1 MSTVTEVRVFRGV
14 ARLSFDDAAPHE
26 GAPQALQGPAACGGR
41 RGGRRGSTPRGVA
54 EAQRADVYEAA
65 LSSLDLCARTRQELR
80 RSLLARGFVSGAV
93 EATLDRLADSGL
105 VDDRRYAERAVEV
118 SAARPVGVYA
128 VRRKLRAKG
137 VAEEDA
143 EAALGALD
151 DEQQAQGRAGGGR
164 ARFLRRYAQ
173 LPAREGRAK
182 LSQALARRGLFL
194 GGPCARRWTRCG
206 EADEWDE

>member
-1 MSTVTEVRVFRGV
+1 M
-14 ARLSFDDAAPHE
+14 
-26 GAPQALQGPAACGGR
+26 
-41 RGGRRGSTPRGVA
+41 
-54 EAQRADVYEAA
+54 
-65 LSSLDLCARTRQELR
+65 
-80 RSLLARGFVSGAV
+80 

-151 DEQQAQGRAGGGR
+151 DEQQAQAAQAAARAL
-164 ARFLRRYAQ
+164 LRRYAAA
-173 LPAREGRAK
+173 PRPRGPRK
-182 LSQALARRGLFL
+182 ALAGAGAARLFL
-194 GGPCARRWTRCG
+194 GSRARGGGQAVW

>member
-14 ARLSFDDAAPHE
+14 ARLSFDDAAPLKVRLKHFK
-26 GAPQALQGPAACGGR
+26 ALPLAAGDEVDAEEYAAR
-41 RGGRRGSTPRGVA
+41 VA
-54 EAQRADVYEAA
+54 EAQRADAYEAA
-65 LSSLDLCARTRQELR
+65 LNSLDLCARTRQELR

-143 EAALGALD
+143 EAALVALD
-151 DEQQAQGRAGGGR
+151 DEQQAQAAQAA
-164 ARFLRRYAQ
+164 ARSLLRRYAQ
-173 LPAREGRAK
+173 LPAHEGRAK
-182 LSQALARRGLFL
+182 LSQALARRGFSWE
-194 GGPCARRWTRCG
+194 AVRAAVDKVW

>member
-14 ARLSFDDAAPHE
+14 VRLSFDDAAPLKVRLKHFK
-26 GAPQALQGPAACGGR
+26 ALPLAAGDEVDAEEYAAR
-41 RGGRRGSTPRGVA
+41 VA
-54 EAQRADVYEAA
+54 EAQRTDAYEAA
-65 LSSLDLCARTRQELR
+65 LNSLDLCARTRQELR

-151 DEQQAQGRAGGGR
+151 DEQQAQAAQAA
-164 ARFLRRYAQ
+164 ARSLLRRYAQ

-182 LSQALARRGLFL
+182 LSQALARRGFSWE
-194 GGPCARRWTRCG
+194 AVRAAVDKVW

>member
-14 ARLSFDDAAPHE
+14 ARLSFDDAAPMKVRLKHFK
-26 GAPQALQGPAACGGR
+26 ALPLQAGDEVDAEEYAAR
-41 RGGRRGSTPRGVA
+41 VA
-54 EAQRADVYEAA
+54 EAQRADAYEAA

-151 DEQQAQGRAGGGR
+151 DEQQAQAAQAA
-164 ARFLRRYAQ
+164 ARSLLRRYAQ

-182 LSQALARRGLFL
+182 LSQALARRGFSWE
-194 GGPCARRWTRCG
+194 AVRAAVDKVW

>member
-14 ARLSFDDAAPHE
+14 ARLSFDDAAPMKVRLKHFK
-26 GAPQALQGPAACGGR
+26 ALPLAAGDEVDAEEYAAR
-41 RGGRRGSTPRGVA
+41 VA

-137 VAEEDA
+137 VAEADA

-151 DEQQAQGRAGGGR
+151 DEQQAQAAQAA
-164 ARFLRRYAQ
+164 ARSLLRRYAQ

-182 LSQALARRGLFL
+182 LSQALARRGFSWE
-194 GGPCARRWTRCG
+194 AVRAAVDKVW

>member
-14 ARLSFDDAAPHE
+14 ARLSFDDAAPMKVRLKHFR
-26 GAPQALQGPAACGGR
+26 ALPLAAGDEVDAEEYAAR
-41 RGGRRGSTPRGVA
+41 VA

-151 DEQQAQGRAGGGR
+151 DEQQAQAAQAA
-164 ARFLRRYAQ
+164 ARSLLRRYAQ
-173 LPAREGRAK
+173 LSAREGRAK
-182 LSQALARRGLFL
+182 LSQALARRGFSWE
-194 GGPCARRWTRCG
+194 AVRAAVDKVW

>member
-14 ARLSFDDAAPHE
+14 ARLSFDDAAPMKVRLKHFK
-26 GAPQALQGPAACGGR
+26 ALPLAAGDEVDAEEYAAR
-41 RGGRRGSTPRGVA
+41 VA

-151 DEQQAQGRAGGGR
+151 DEQQAQAAQAA
-164 ARFLRRYAQ
+164 ARSLLRRYAQ

-182 LSQALARRGLFL
+182 LSQALARRGFSWE
-194 GGPCARRWTRCG
+194 AVRAAVDKVW

>member
-1 MSTVTEVRVFRGV
+1 MSTVTEIRDVRGV
-14 ARLSFDDAAPHE
+14 ARLSFDDAPPLKVRLKHFK
-26 GAPQALQGPAACGGR
+26 ALPLAAGDEVDAEEYAAR
-41 RGGRRGSTPRGVA
+41 VA
-54 EAQRADVYEAA
+54 EAQRADAYEAA

-151 DEQQAQGRAGGGR
+151 DEQQAQAAQAA
-164 ARFLRRYAQ
+164 ARSLLRRYAQ

-182 LSQALARRGLFL
+182 LSQALARRGFSWE
-194 GGPCARRWTRCG
+194 AVRAAVDKVW

>member
-14 ARLSFDDAAPHE
+14 ARLSFDDAAPMKVRLKHFR
-26 GAPQALQGPAACGGR
+26 ALPLAAGDEVDAEEYAAR
-41 RGGRRGSTPRGVA
+41 VA

-137 VAEEDA
+137 IAEADA

-151 DEQQAQGRAGGGR
+151 DEQQAQAAQAA
-164 ARFLRRYAQ
+164 ARSLLRRYAQ
-173 LPAREGRAK
+173 LSAREGRAK
-182 LSQALARRGLFL
+182 LSQALARRGFSWE
-194 GGPCARRWTRCG
+194 AVRAAVDKVW

>member
-14 ARLSFDDAAPHE
+14 ARLSFDDAAPLKVRLKHFK
-26 GAPQALQGPAACGGR
+26 ALPLAAGDEVDAEEYAAR
-41 RGGRRGSTPRGVA
+41 VA

-143 EAALGALD
+143 EEALGALD
-151 DEQQAQGRAGGGR
+151 DEQQAQAAQAA
-164 ARFLRRYAQ
+164 ARSLLRRYAQ

-182 LSQALARRGLFL
+182 LSQALARRGFSWE
-194 GGPCARRWTRCG
+194 AVRAAVDKVW

>member
-14 ARLSFDDAAPHE
+14 ARLSFDDAAPMKVRLKHFK
-26 GAPQALQGPAACGGR
+26 ALPLAAGDEVDAEEYAAR
-41 RGGRRGSTPRGVA
+41 VA

-151 DEQQAQGRAGGGR
+151 DEQQAQA
-164 ARFLRRYAQ
+164 AQAAACSLLRRYAQ

-182 LSQALARRGLFL
+182 LSQALARRGFSWE
-194 GGPCARRWTRCG
+194 AVRAAVDKVW

>member
-14 ARLSFDDAAPHE
+14 ARLSFDDAAPMKVRLKHFK
-26 GAPQALQGPAACGGR
+26 ALPLAAGDEVDAEEYAAR
-41 RGGRRGSTPRGVA
+41 VA

-80 RSLLARGFVSGAV
+80 RSLLARGFVSAAV

-105 VDDRRYAERAVEV
+105 INDRRYAERAVEV

-151 DEQQAQGRAGGGR
+151 DEQQAQAAQAA
-164 ARFLRRYAQ
+164 ARSLLRRYAQ

-182 LSQALARRGLFL
+182 LSQALARRGFSWE
-194 GGPCARRWTRCG
+194 AVRAAVDKVW

>member
-14 ARLSFDDAAPHE
+14 ARLSFDDAAPLKVRLKHFK
-26 GAPQALQGPAACGGR
+26 ALPLAAGDEVDAEEYAAR
-41 RGGRRGSTPRGVA
+41 VA

-151 DEQQAQGRAGGGR
+151 DEQQAQAAQAA
-164 ARFLRRYAQ
+164 ARSLLRKYAS

-182 LSQALARRGLFL
+182 LSQALARRGFSWE
-194 GGPCARRWTRCG
+194 AVRAAVDAVW
-206 EADEWDE
+206 EADEWDD

>member
-14 ARLSFDDAAPHE
+14 ARLSFDDAAPMKVRLKHFK
-26 GAPQALQGPAACGGR
+26 ALPLAAGDEVDAEEYAAR
-41 RGGRRGSTPRGVA
+41 VA

-65 LSSLDLCARTRQELR
+65 LSSLDLCARTREELR
-80 RSLLARGFVSGAV
+80 RSLLARGFVPAAV
-93 EATLDRLADSGL
+93 ESTLDRLADSGL

-151 DEQQAQGRAGGGR
+151 DEQQAQAAQAA
-164 ARFLRRYAQ
+164 ARSLLRRYAQ

-182 LSQALARRGLFL
+182 LSQALARRGFSWE
-194 GGPCARRWTRCG
+194 AVRAAVDKVW

>member
-14 ARLSFDDAAPHE
+14 ARLSFDDAAPLKVRLKHFK
-26 GAPQALQGPAACGGR
+26 ALPLAAGDEVDAEEYAAR
-41 RGGRRGSTPRGVA
+41 VA
-54 EAQRADVYEAA
+54 EAQRADAYEAA

-137 VAEEDA
+137 IAEADA

-151 DEQQAQGRAGGGR
+151 DEQQAQAAQAA
-164 ARFLRRYAQ
+164 ARSLLRRYAQ

-182 LSQALARRGLFL
+182 LSQALARRGFSWE
-194 GGPCARRWTRCG
+194 AVRAAVDKVW

>member
-14 ARLSFDDAAPHE
+14 ARLSFDDAAPLKVRLKHFK
-26 GAPQALQGPAACGGR
+26 ALPLAAGDEVDAEEYAAR
-41 RGGRRGSTPRGVA
+41 VA
-54 EAQRADVYEAA
+54 EAQRADAYEAA

-143 EAALGALD
+143 EAALVALD
-151 DEQQAQGRAGGGR
+151 DEQQAQAAQAA
-164 ARFLRRYAQ
+164 ARSLLRRYAQ

-182 LSQALARRGLFL
+182 LSQALARRGFSWE
-194 GGPCARRWTRCG
+194 AVRAAVDKVW

>member
-14 ARLSFDDAAPHE
+14 ARLSFDDAAPLKVRLKHFK
-26 GAPQALQGPAACGGR
+26 ALPLAAGDEVDAEEYAAR
-41 RGGRRGSTPRGVA
+41 VA

-151 DEQQAQGRAGGGR
+151 DEQQSQAAQAA
-164 ARFLRRYAQ
+164 ARSLLRRYAQ
-173 LPAREGRAK
+173 LPAHEGRAK
-182 LSQALARRGLFL
+182 LSQALARRGFSWE
-194 GGPCARRWTRCG
+194 AVRAAVDKVW

>member
-1 MSTVTEVRVFRGV
+1 MSTVTEIRDVRGV
-14 ARLSFDDAAPHE
+14 ARLSFDDAAPLKVRLKHFK
-26 GAPQALQGPAACGGR
+26 ALPLAAGDEVDAEEYAAR
-41 RGGRRGSTPRGVA
+41 VA

-151 DEQQAQGRAGGGR
+151 DEQQAQAAQAA
-164 ARFLRRYAQ
+164 ARSLLRRYAQ

-182 LSQALARRGLFL
+182 LSQALARRGFSWE
-194 GGPCARRWTRCG
+194 AVRAAVDKVW

>member
-14 ARLSFDDAAPHE
+14 ARLSFDDVAPLKVRLKHFKALPLAAGDE
-26 GAPQALQGPAACGGR
+26 VDAEEYAAR
-41 RGGRRGSTPRGVA
+41 VA

-151 DEQQAQGRAGGGR
+151 DEQQAQAAQAA
-164 ARFLRRYAQ
+164 ARSLLRRYAQ

-182 LSQALARRGLFL
+182 LSQALARRGFSWE
-194 GGPCARRWTRCG
+194 AVRAAVDKVW

>member
-14 ARLSFDDAAPHE
+14 ARLSFDDAAPMKVRLKHFK
-26 GAPQALQGPAACGGR
+26 ALPLAAGDEVDAEEYAAR
-41 RGGRRGSTPRGVA
+41 VA
-54 EAQRADVYEAA
+54 EAQRADAYEAA
-65 LSSLDLCARTRQELR
+65 LNSLDLCARTRQELR

-118 SAARPVGVYA
+118 SAAQPVGVYA

-151 DEQQAQGRAGGGR
+151 DEQQAQAAQAA
-164 ARFLRRYAQ
+164 ARSLLRRYAQ

-182 LSQALARRGLFL
+182 LSQALARRGFSWE
-194 GGPCARRWTRCG
+194 AVRAAVDKVW

>member
-14 ARLSFDDAAPHE
+14 ARLSFDDAAPMKVRLKHFR
-26 GAPQALQGPAACGGR
+26 ALPLAAGDEVDAEEYAAR
-41 RGGRRGSTPRGVA
+41 VA

-151 DEQQAQGRAGGGR
+151 DEQQAQAAQAA
-164 ARFLRRYAQ
+164 ARSLLRRYAQ

-182 LSQALARRGLFL
+182 LSQALARRGFSWE
-194 GGPCARRWTRCG
+194 AVRAAVDKVW

>member
-14 ARLSFDDAAPHE
+14 ARLSFDDAAPMKVRLKHFK
-26 GAPQALQGPAACGGR
+26 ALPLAAGDEVDAEEYAAR
-41 RGGRRGSTPRGVA
+41 VA
-54 EAQRADVYEAA
+54 EAQRADAYEAA
-65 LSSLDLCARTRQELR
+65 LNSLDLCARTRQELR

-151 DEQQAQGRAGGGR
+151 DEQQSQAAQAA
-164 ARFLRRYAQ
+164 ARSLLRRYAQ

-182 LSQALARRGLFL
+182 LSQALARRGFSWE
-194 GGPCARRWTRCG
+194 AVRAAVDKVW

>member
-14 ARLSFDDAAPHE
+14 ARLSFDDAAPLKVRLKHFK
-26 GAPQALQGPAACGGR
+26 ALPLAAGDEVDAEEYAAR
-41 RGGRRGSTPRGVA
+41 VA

-151 DEQQAQGRAGGGR
+151 DEQQAQAAQAA
-164 ARFLRRYAQ
+164 ARSLLRRYAQ

-182 LSQALARRGLFL
+182 LSQALARRGFSWE
-194 GGPCARRWTRCG
+194 AVRAAVDKVW

>member
-14 ARLSFDDAAPHE
+14 ARLSFDDAAPMKVRLKHFR
-26 GAPQALQGPAACGGR
+26 ALPLAAGDEVDAEEYAAR
-41 RGGRRGSTPRGVA
+41 VA

-151 DEQQAQGRAGGGR
+151 DEQQAQAAQAA
-164 ARFLRRYAQ
+164 ARSLLRRYAQ
-173 LPAREGRAK
+173 LPAHEGRAK
-182 LSQALARRGLFL
+182 LSQALARRGFSWE
-194 GGPCARRWTRCG
+194 AVRAAVDKVW

>member
-1 MSTVTEVRVFRGV
+1 MSTVTEVRAFRGV
-14 ARLSFDDAAPHE
+14 ARLSFDDAAPLKVRLKHFK
-26 GAPQALQGPAACGGR
+26 ALPLAAGDEVDAEEYAAR
-41 RGGRRGSTPRGVA
+41 VA

-137 VAEEDA
+137 IAEADA

-151 DEQQAQGRAGGGR
+151 DEQQSQAAQAA
-164 ARFLRRYAQ
+164 ARSLLRRYAQ

-182 LSQALARRGLFL
+182 LSQALARRGFSWE
-194 GGPCARRWTRCG
+194 AVRAAVDKVW

>member
-1 MSTVTEVRVFRGV
+1 M
-14 ARLSFDDAAPHE
+14 ALLSFDDAPPLKVRLKHFKALSL
-26 GAPQALQGPAACGGR
+26 QAGDDIDVEEYAAQ
-41 RGGRRGSTPRGVA
+41 VA
-54 EAQRADVYEAA
+54 EAQRADAYEAA
-65 LSSLDLCARTRQELR
+65 LNSLDLCARTREELR

-137 VAEEDA
+137 IAEADA

-151 DEQQAQGRAGGGR
+151 DEQQAQAAQAA
-164 ARFLRRYAQ
+164 ARSLLRRYAQ

-182 LSQALARRGLFL
+182 LSQALARRGFSWE
-194 GGPCARRWTRCG
+194 AVRAAVDAVW

>member
-14 ARLSFDDAAPHE
+14 ARLSFDDAAPLKVRLKHFK
-26 GAPQALQGPAACGGR
+26 ALPLAAGDEVDADEYAAR
-41 RGGRRGSTPRGVA
+41 VA
-54 EAQRADVYEAA
+54 EAQRADAYEAA

-137 VAEEDA
+137 IAEADA
-143 EAALGALD
+143 EAALDALD
-151 DEQQAQGRAGGGR
+151 DEQQAQAAQAA
-164 ARFLRRYAQ
+164 ARSLLRRYAQ
-173 LPAREGRAK
+173 L
-182 LSQALARRGLFL
+182 LSLIHISE
-194 GGPCARRWTRCG
+194 PTRH
-206 EADEWDE
+206 

>member
-14 ARLSFDDAAPHE
+14 ARLSFDDAAPMKVRLKHFK
-26 GAPQALQGPAACGGR
+26 ALPLAAGDEVDTEEYAAR
-41 RGGRRGSTPRGVA
+41 VA

-137 VAEEDA
+137 IAEEDA

-151 DEQQAQGRAGGGR
+151 DEQQAQAAQAA
-164 ARFLRRYAQ
+164 ARSLLRRYAQ

-182 LSQALARRGLFL
+182 LSQALARRGFSWE
-194 GGPCARRWTRCG
+194 AVRAAVDKVW